1 MTTGEKKWMVIGV
14 LLGVAIVT
22 AIGLVL
28 HLRPASQEKTEP
40 TASAPPL
47 PETPSVA
54 AGPIAVQLSSE
65 EQKKIGLQ
73 VTEVRREVLSEDIV
87 VPGRIEEPETAISTV
102 STRFG
107 GRIEQLFVNFTG
119 QTVQQGDPVATI
131 QITSQPAGKDDP
143 VSSIYSRD
151 AIAAAEEYK
160 FALQNRERAHA
171 LSRPEAIAQADALV
185 EASRLRLERFG
196 LSPEQAA
203 RPLTEPE
210 QPIRTTV
217 ASTSSGILR
226 ARKVSAG
233 QFVNPGDIL
242 IELTDLKS
250 LWVKA
255 QVFDTDLAKIRPGLA
270 VTITSEALPGTK
282 LLGKVDFID
291 PQSDPQTR
299 TTPVRIQVENPG
311 ARLRPGMVVQA
322 SLRLSLG
329 SVLAV
334 PRDAVLDGGT
344 EKIVYVVRDK
354 GVFEQRKVQ
363 VGNPVKGRYPVTS
376 GLVTGEK
383 VVTNGIFLVDSQ
395 TRLSGSLTGMFGGS
409 RSFTQSD
416 APSPSGAPAFKLTFR
431 IDPDPP
437 QGAKENTLHVTLLD
451 PAGKPVSDAQVRLTF
466 VMPAMPA
473 MNMAEMRNS
482 ADLKW
487 NGSEYVG
494 PITIMIAGSWN
505 VAIEARRGGALLATS
520 QIHVNAR

>member
-14 LLGVAIVT
+14 LLGVAIVA

-28 HLRPASQEKTEP
+28 HLRPASQEKVEP
-40 TASAPPL
+40 TASAQPL
-47 PETPSVA
+47 PETPPVA
-54 AGPIAVQLSSE
+54 AGPVAVQLSSE
-65 EQKKIGLQ
+65 EQRKIGLQ
-73 VTEVRREVLSEDIV
+73 VAEVRREVLSEDIV
-87 VPGRIEEPETAISTV
+87 VPGRVEEPETAISTV

-151 AIAAAEEYK
+151 AIAAAEEYR

-196 LSPEQAA
+196 LSPEQAT

-217 ASTSSGILR
+217 TSTASGILR

-255 QVFDTDLAKIRPGLA
+255 QVFDADLAKIRPGLA
-270 VTITSEALPGTK
+270 VTITSDALPGTK
-282 LLGKVDFID
+282 LSGKVDFID

-329 SVLAV
+329 SVLTV
-334 PRDAVLDGGT
+334 PRDALLDGGT
-344 EKIVYVVRDK
+344 EKIVYVVRDN

-363 VGNPVKGRYPVTS
+363 VGNPVKDRYPVTS
-376 GLVTGEK
+376 GLVTGEM
-383 VVTNGIFLVDSQ
+383 VVTNGVFLVDSQ
-395 TRLSGSLTGMFGGS
+395 SRLSGGLTGMFGGS
-409 RSFTQSD
+409 RSFNQSD
-416 APSPSGAPAFKLTFR
+416 VPSPAGAPAFKLTFR
-431 IDPDPP
+431 TDPDPP

-451 PAGKPVSDAQVRLTF
+451 ESGKPVPDAQVRLTF

-473 MNMAEMRNS
+473 MNMAEMRSS

-487 NGSEYVG
+487 NGSEYIG
-494 PITIMIAGSWN
+494 PITLTTAGGWN

>member
-14 LLGVAIVT
+14 LLGVAIVA

-28 HLRPASQEKTEP
+28 HLRPASQEKMEP
-40 TASAPPL
+40 TASAPRL

-282 LLGKVDFID
+282 LSGKVDFID
-291 PQSDPQTR
+291 VY
-299 TTPVRIQVENPG
+299 TP
-311 ARLRPGMVVQA
+311 M
-322 SLRLSLG
+322 
-329 SVLAV
+329 
-334 PRDAVLDGGT
+334 LD
-344 EKIVYVVRDK
+344 
-354 GVFEQRKVQ
+354 
-363 VGNPVKGRYPVTS
+363 
-376 GLVTGEK
+376 
-383 VVTNGIFLVDSQ
+383 
-395 TRLSGSLTGMFGGS
+395 
-409 RSFTQSD
+409 
-416 APSPSGAPAFKLTFR
+416 PSGRPRPELFR
-431 IDPDPP
+431 AD
-437 QGAKENTLHVTLLD
+437 ALHLNAEGYALWKRVI
-451 PAGKPVSDAQVRLTF
+451 AQYVR
-466 VMPAMPA
+466 
-473 MNMAEMRNS
+473 
-482 ADLKW
+482 
-487 NGSEYVG
+487 
-494 PITIMIAGSWN
+494 
-505 VAIEARRGGALLATS
+505 
-520 QIHVNAR
+520 

>member
-1 MTTGEKKWMVIGV
+1 
-14 LLGVAIVT
+14 
-22 AIGLVL
+22 
-28 HLRPASQEKTEP
+28 
-40 TASAPPL
+40 
-47 PETPSVA
+47 
-54 AGPIAVQLSSE
+54 
-65 EQKKIGLQ
+65 
-73 VTEVRREVLSEDIV
+73 
-87 VPGRIEEPETAISTV
+87 
-102 STRFG
+102 
-107 GRIEQLFVNFTG
+107 
-119 QTVQQGDPVATI
+119 
-131 QITSQPAGKDDP
+131 
-143 VSSIYSRD
+143 
-151 AIAAAEEYK
+151 
-160 FALQNRERAHA
+160 
-171 LSRPEAIAQADALV
+171 
-185 EASRLRLERFG
+185 
-196 LSPEQAA
+196 
-203 RPLTEPE
+203 
-210 QPIRTTV
+210 
-217 ASTSSGILR
+217 
-226 ARKVSAG
+226 
-233 QFVNPGDIL
+233 
-242 IELTDLKS
+242 
-250 LWVKA
+250 
-255 QVFDTDLAKIRPGLA
+255 
-270 VTITSEALPGTK
+270 
-282 LLGKVDFID
+282 
-291 PQSDPQTR
+291 
-299 TTPVRIQVENPG
+299 
-311 ARLRPGMVVQA
+311 MVVQA

-329 SVLAV
+329 SVLTV